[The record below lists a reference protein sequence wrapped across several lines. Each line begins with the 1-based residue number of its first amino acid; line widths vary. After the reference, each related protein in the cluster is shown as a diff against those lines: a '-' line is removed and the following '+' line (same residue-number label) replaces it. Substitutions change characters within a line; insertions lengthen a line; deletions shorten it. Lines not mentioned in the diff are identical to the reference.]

1 MDKNLSKLVKTVI
14 SEQIALT
21 AMLRFEQ
28 VFAFFMLINKNVL
41 EWFLLIICKEHIL
54 LRTANLFS
62 RNHPTLCF
70 SLIREGW
77 WQMPSIEHLL

>member
-1 MDKNLSKLVKTVI
+1 MDKNLSKFLKTVI

-54 LRTANLFS
+54 LRTTNLFS